1 MAMTMT
7 GSVSLPAERQRV
19 WESLLDPEVLK
30 RAIPG
35 CEELEKKS
43 DTEYAARVKIAVG
56 PIKARF
62 SGAVTLSD
70 MDAPNS
76 CRISGEGSGG
86 IAGFAKGGANVRL
99 EDIPEGGTLLSYEVE
114 ANVGGKLAQLGGRLI
129 DSVAKKFAD
138 QFFNNFAKE
147 LSPEP
152 ASN

>member
-7 GSVSLPAERQRV
+7 GTVSLPAERQKV
-19 WESLLDPEVLK
+19 WDALLDPEVLK

-35 CEELEKKS
+35 CEEMEKKS
-43 DTEYAARVKIAVG
+43 DTEYAAKVKIAVG

-62 SGAVTLSD
+62 AGAVTLTD
-70 MDAPNS
+70 IEVPNA
-76 CRISGEGSGG
+76 CTITGEGQGG
-86 IAGFAKGGANVRL
+86 IAGFAKGGAKVRL
-99 EDIPEGGTLLSYEVE
+99 EDTPEGGTLLSYNVE

-147 LSPEP
+147 LTPET
-152 ASN
+152 AAG

>member
-7 GSVSLPAERQRV
+7 GTVTLPAERQKV
-19 WESLLDPEVLK
+19 WTALLDPEVLK

-35 CEELEKKS
+35 CEEMEKKS
-43 DTEYAARVKIAVG
+43 DTEYAAKVKIAVG

-62 SGAVTLSD
+62 AGAVTLTD
-70 MDAPNS
+70 IDVPNA
-76 CRISGEGSGG
+76 CTITGEGQGG
-86 IAGFAKGGANVRL
+86 IAGFAKGGAKVRL
-99 EDIPEGGTLLSYEVE
+99 EDIPEGGTLLSYDVE

-147 LSPEP
+147 LTPET
-152 ASN
+152 AAG

>member
-7 GSVSLPAERQRV
+7 GSVNLPAERQKV
-19 WESLLDPEVLK
+19 WAALLDPEVLK
-30 RAIPG
+30 RATPG
-35 CEELEKKS
+35 CEEMEKKS
-43 DTEYAARVKIAVG
+43 DTEYAAKVKIAVG

-62 SGAVTLSD
+62 SGAVTISD
-70 MDAPNS
+70 IDAPNS
-76 CRISGEGSGG
+76 CTITGEGQGG
-86 IAGFAKGGANVRL
+86 IAGFAKGGAKVRL
-99 EDIPEGGTLLSYEVE
+99 EDGPEGGTLLSYDVE

-152 ASN
+152 ASS